1 MLPLN
6 YAEAERDGWEGTR
19 PIPPGNIPVADC
31 LATPARSGAGR
42 RTPAGGDR
50 IQQGQGLQGQRME
63 SPPKGIFSTFKLSL
77 LALLHTRL

>member
-6 YAEAERDGWEGTR
+6 YAEEGRDGWEGTR
-19 PIPPGNIPVADC
+19 PIPPGNIPVAAC

-50 IQQGQGLQGQRME
+50 IQQG
-63 SPPKGIFSTFKLSL
+63 
-77 LALLHTRL
+77 